1 MIFLFYLQI
10 YLWYSFCSVFEKD
23 LDYWN
28 IDPYSIG
35 DNVVIRIVNNLTIDL
50 QRLAVLSSTFLRWT
64 SARMRRTWTWAPR
77 SRRWRPRRRRTSG
90 TVPSGRRRQ
99 GEGGRMIWVVVCSEV
114 RSWLW
119 NTLEYPWT
127 SRLAQLLAFFSL
139 SMIVLSTL
147 TFIISTADELQQGAS
162 NNLQSFTISNVTFNI
177 STNRCCW

>member
-1 MIFLFYLQI
+1 MQNQSEESSKITINAHTPSCPLHELPITWAAHYPCFTLTLYPSYIGKLHITGSGCALGKYEIWMNFLFYLQI

-35 DNVVIRIVNNLTIDL
+35 DNFVIRIVNQLTIDM

-64 SARMRRTWTWAPR
+64 SARMRRTWTWVPR

-99 GEGGRMIWVVVCSEV
+99 GEGGRMVWMVGCV
-114 RSWLW
+114 
-119 NTLEYPWT
+119 
-127 SRLAQLLAFFSL
+127 
-139 SMIVLSTL
+139 
-147 TFIISTADELQQGAS
+147 
-162 NNLQSFTISNVTFNI
+162 
-177 STNRCCW
+177 